1 MLFERQ
7 RAVKCYSEIDWEAV
21 VFQFLAIPL
30 DVELI
35 VSLVIVKVEGTHLGL
50 GRVRIERVFLVV
62 FEEGFQGMVNLL
74 SMAMKLWDCV
84 AKHRSSAYMK

>member
-7 RAVKCYSEIDWEAV
+7 RAVKCYSEIYWKAV
-21 VFQFLAIPL
+21 VFQFLTIPL

-50 GRVRIERVFLVV
+50 GRTMSKRSSRVP
-62 FEEGFQGMVNLL
+62 VNLTL
-74 SMAMKLWDCV
+74 VLLVLLDS
-84 AKHRSSAYMK
+84 